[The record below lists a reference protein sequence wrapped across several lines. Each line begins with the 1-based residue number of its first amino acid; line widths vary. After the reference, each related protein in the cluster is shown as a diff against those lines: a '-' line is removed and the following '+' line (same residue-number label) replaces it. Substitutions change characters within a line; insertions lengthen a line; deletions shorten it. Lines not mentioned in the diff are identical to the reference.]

1 MKKKNEARP
10 KKKCKMMPLLACL
23 CKLRALKCYIK
34 SVNTAILK
42 GEHHL
47 GIQEVYYAIRYIFL
61 RVILMYVLK
70 YLFHARMVDLIKTLS
85 LMDQIF

>member
-1 MKKKNEARP
+1 MQ
-10 KKKCKMMPLLACL
+10 
-23 CKLRALKCYIK
+23 IK
-34 SVNTAILK
+34 SFKMLYQECKYSYLVK
-42 GEHHL
+42 EEHQL

>member
-1 MKKKNEARP
+1 
-10 KKKCKMMPLLACL
+10 MMLLLACL
-23 CKLRALKCYIK
+23 CKLRALNCYIK
-34 SVNTAILK
+34 SVNTAIVK
-42 GEHHL
+42 EEHQL

>member
-1 MKKKNEARP
+1 MQIKSF
-10 KKKCKMMPLLACL
+10 
-23 CKLRALKCYIK
+23 KCYIK
-34 SVNTAILK
+34 SVNTTIVK
-42 GEHHL
+42 EEHQL
-47 GIQEVYYAIRYIFL
+47 GIQEAYYAIRYIFL